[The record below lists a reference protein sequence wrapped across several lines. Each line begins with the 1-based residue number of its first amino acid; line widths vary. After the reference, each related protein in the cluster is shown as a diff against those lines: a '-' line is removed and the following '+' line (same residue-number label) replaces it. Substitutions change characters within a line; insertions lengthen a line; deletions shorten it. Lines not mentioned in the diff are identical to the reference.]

1 MRSLWTGSTGA
12 WLRVGI
18 VCLGLIVAAAEGRSL
33 DVLPW
38 ALLVLT
44 VDLSIGRLL
53 AAPES
58 IVRRRETF
66 ALVLVGAALAG
77 AGLLIGTFP
86 AAGAFCLLL
95 VPAFRAGEAF
105 GRRAALL
112 TVAVGADVGMLGMAS
127 RGQLDAVYLT
137 SLIQWCG
144 VAFLIG
150 VLGAWS
156 SFLRSQSSTA
166 EVTPSAARE
175 AAVLLRR
182 LDTLAGSIDGGFD
195 APASAELMLDALE
208 AKVRSTRRGVLV
220 GFGADPAVPLALRGA
235 ERAPWDDPTGDVGGV
250 LGAAWRDGLSGV
262 GLRSTLEEQ
271 RALMAVTLRDAIG
284 DRIGVMVLDRSSEQ
298 PFSTAELAAAVEVAE
313 LHSANLDV
321 ALIFAALRER
331 AGYEERERLAR
342 EMHDGIAQELVALGY
357 RIDVLRRQ
365 SVNEAPE
372 VTESLQ
378 GLRADLS
385 EVLTDLRLRIADL
398 RITVHPDQ
406 GLGAIVGSRLQQF
419 GSSSGLS
426 VVLRLNESGFR
437 LPAHIETLVYRLILD
452 VLADARHAPGATSVD
467 LTLDVAAPQAFL
479 RMVHD
484 GISGLRGEDFVDH
497 PLTALGAGIVVD
509 RKPVSGFVLQMHL
522 RQRQSAKHASLTSE
536 RIPQRS

>member
-1 MRSLWTGSTGA
+1 MRSSWTRSTGT

-18 VCLGLIVAAAEGRSL
+18 VCLSLTIAAAEGRAL
-33 DVLPW
+33 GVLPW

-44 VDLSIGRLL
+44 VELAIARLRAL
-53 AAPES
+53 PGS
-58 IVRRRETF
+58 TDRNREAF
-66 ALVLVGAALAG
+66 ALVQVGAALAG
-77 AGLLIGTFP
+77 TGLWIGTSP

-105 GRRAALL
+105 GRRAALV
-112 TVAVGADVGMLGMAS
+112 TVAVGTVIGMLGTAS
-127 RGQLDAVYLT
+127 RGHLDAVILT
-137 SLIQWCG
+137 NVIQWCG
-144 VAFLIG
+144 LAFLIG

-156 SFLRSQSSTA
+156 TFLRTPRLTA
-166 EVTPSAARE
+166 EVSHSAARE

-208 AKVRSTRRGVLV
+208 AEVRSTRRGVLV
-220 GFGADPAVPLALRGA
+220 GFGTDPAIPLALRGA

-262 GLRSTLEEQ
+262 GLRSTLDEE
-271 RALMAVTLRDAIG
+271 RALMAVALCDASG

-298 PFSTAELAAAVEVAE
+298 PFSAAELAAAVEVAE

-365 SVNEAPE
+365 SVHEAPG
-372 VTESLQ
+372 VTDSLQ
-378 GLRADLS
+378 GLRTDLS
-385 EVLTDLRLRIADL
+385 EVLADLRLRIADL
-398 RITVHPDQ
+398 RIAVRPDK
-406 GLGAIVGSRLQQF
+406 GLGAVVGSRLQQF
-419 GSSSGLS
+419 GSSSGLA

-452 VLADARHAPGATSVD
+452 VLADARHAAGATSVD

-484 GISGLRGEDFVDH
+484 GISGLQEEDFVDH
-497 PLTALGAGIVVD
+497 PLTALGATIVVD

-536 RIPQRS
+536 RIPLRS

>member
-1 MRSLWTGSTGA
+1 
-12 WLRVGI
+12 
-18 VCLGLIVAAAEGRSL
+18 VCLGLLVASAEGRSL

-44 VDLSIGRLL
+44 IDLSIGRLL
-53 AAPES
+53 APPES

-66 ALVLVGAALAG
+66 ALVLLGAALAG
-77 AGLLIGTFP
+77 AGLLIGTSP
-86 AAGAFCLLL
+86 PAGAFCLLL

-112 TVAVGADVGMLGMAS
+112 SVAVGADVGMLGAVS
-127 RGQLDAVYLT
+127 RGQLDTVYLT
-137 SLIQWCG
+137 NLIQWCG

-156 SFLRSQSSTA
+156 SFLRSQSLTA

-208 AKVRSTRRGVLV
+208 AEVRSTRRGVLV
-220 GFGADPAVPLALRGA
+220 GFGTDPAVPLALRGA
-235 ERAPWDDPTGDVGGV
+235 ERAPWEDPTCDVGGV
-250 LGAAWRDGLSGV
+250 LGAAWCDSLSGV

-271 RALMAVTLRDAIG
+271 RALMAVTLRDAVG
-284 DRIGVMVLDRSSEQ
+284 DRIGVMVLDRSSEE
-298 PFSTAELAAAVEVAE
+298 PFSPAELAAAVKVAE

-372 VTESLQ
+372 VTSSLQ
-378 GLRADLS
+378 DLRADLS
-385 EVLTDLRLRIADL
+385 QVLTDLRLRIADL
-398 RITVHPDQ
+398 RVTVRPDQ
-406 GLGAIVGSRLQQF
+406 GLGAVVGSRLQQF
-419 GSSSGLS
+419 GSSSGLA

-437 LPAHIETLVYRLILD
+437 LPAHIETLVYRLVLD

-484 GISGLRGEDFVDH
+484 GISGLQGEDFVDH
-497 PLTALGAGIVVD
+497 PLTALGASIVVD

-522 RQRQSAKHASLTSE
+522 RQHQSAKHASLTSE